1 MSSSEETLFEA
12 ADNIRTMADLMHLG
26 KAIVDRANQLFKQVH
41 NGKHLKRHSTDAIAA
56 TCLHI
61 ACRWVENI

>member
-1 MSSSEETLFEA
+1 MSCSEKTLLKA
-12 ADNIRTMADLMHLG
+12 SDDIQTMADHMHLG

>member
-1 MSSSEETLFEA
+1 MSSSDKTLIKAFEK
-12 ADNIRTMADLMHLG
+12 IRTMADRMNLG

>member
-1 MSSSEETLFEA
+1 MSSSDKTLIKAFEK
-12 ADNIRTMADLMHLG
+12 IRTMADRMNLG

-41 NGKHLKRHSTDAIAA
+41 NGKHLKGHSTDAGAA

-61 ACRWVENI
+61 ACR

>member
-1 MSSSEETLFEA
+1 MSSSDKTLIKAFEK
-12 ADNIRTMADLMHLG
+12 IRTMADRMNLG

-41 NGKHLKRHSTDAIAA
+41 NGKHLKGHSTDASVA